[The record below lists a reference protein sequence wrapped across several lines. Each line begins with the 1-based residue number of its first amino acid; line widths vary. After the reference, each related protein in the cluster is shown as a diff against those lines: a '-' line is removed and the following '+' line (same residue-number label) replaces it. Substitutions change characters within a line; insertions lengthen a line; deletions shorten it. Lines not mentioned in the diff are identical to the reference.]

1 MYIYMILFGINNAK
15 NLFKD
20 KISYSADY
28 KDVLKEADVCFIF
41 TEWNEIKGIDINEY
55 VKLMKTPLV
64 YDGRNIYKIDEVQTS
79 GVEYYSIGR

>member
-1 MYIYMILFGINNAK
+1 MYIYMILFGINNAQ

-64 YDGRNIYKIDEVQTS
+64 YDGRNIYQIDDVQKS